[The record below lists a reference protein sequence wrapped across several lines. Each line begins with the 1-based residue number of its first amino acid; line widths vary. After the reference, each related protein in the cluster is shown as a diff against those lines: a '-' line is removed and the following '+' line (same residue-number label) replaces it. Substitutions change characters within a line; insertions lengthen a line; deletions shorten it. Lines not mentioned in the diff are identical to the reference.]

1 MSLLI
6 NGSVSKDFPLF
17 HSNLI
22 PIYTSREKHSHKP
35 FKNTFTI
42 TNEHPD
48 FFKLD
53 GMKIEGYKNPYL
65 NEVIKIDRNENF
77 KNIDFVRKQI
87 NLINFINSNRKYSQ
101 DPKITRYITNA
112 NINEINK
119 KRKQKIKDKIKII
132 KKRTFS
138 QDNNNNN
145 NNIKQISIRDK
156 ILNKLDKYIPKI
168 DYKMTSTIDYTK
180 PVKTEY
186 NSIEESNNIKN
197 NEQKRSNSNNIL
209 RQYSLNLKTEKPGY
223 LKNLNDYSISEAQQ
237 RNLYM
242 GLLYQRK
249 PIFMRDLIRGKNNV
263 IEPPPF
269 RGENWGA
276 FFENYFTIENNRNQ
290 FRKRGGLFSEFI
302 DKNSNVIAINKR
314 ELRAKVEKEMQLR
327 NKLKNKKYQTINNS
341 SNFNPIN

>member
-1 MSLLI
+1 MSLHT

-77 KNIDFVRKQI
+77 KKIDFARRQI
-87 NLINFINSNRKYSQ
+87 NLINFLNSNRKYSQ
-101 DPKITRYITNA
+101 DPKISRYIINA

-119 KRKQKIKDKIKII
+119 KREQKIKDKIKII
-132 KKRTFS
+132 KKRAFT
-138 QDNNNNN
+138 QENND
-145 NNIKQISIRDK
+145 IKQISIRDK

-186 NSIEESNNIKN
+186 YSINESNNIKN
-197 NEQKRSNSNNIL
+197 EQKKNNSNNML

-223 LKNLNDYSISEAQQ
+223 LKNLNDYNISEAQQ

-242 GLLYQRK
+242 GLHYQRK
-249 PIFMRDLIRGKNNV
+249 PAFRRDLVRGKNNI
-263 IEPPPF
+263 IEPPPY

-302 DKNSNVIAINKR
+302 DKNSNVLAINKR
-314 ELRAKVEKEMQLR
+314 ELREKVEREMELR
-327 NKLKNKKYQTINNS
+327 NILKNKKYQTINNS
-341 SNFNPIN
+341 GNFKNPIH

>member
-1 MSLLI
+1 MSLQT

-77 KNIDFVRKQI
+77 KKIDFARRQI
-87 NLINFINSNRKYSQ
+87 NLINFLNSNRKYSQ
-101 DPKITRYITNA
+101 DPKISRYITNA

-119 KRKQKIKDKIKII
+119 KREQKIKDKIKII
-132 KKRTFS
+132 KKRAFT
-138 QDNNNNN
+138 QENND
-145 NNIKQISIRDK
+145 IKQISIRDK

-186 NSIEESNNIKN
+186 YSINESNNIKN
-197 NEQKRSNSNNIL
+197 EQKKNNSNNML
-209 RQYSLNLKTEKPGY
+209 RQYSLSLKTEKPGY
-223 LKNLNDYSISEAQQ
+223 LKNLNDYNISEAQQ

-242 GLLYQRK
+242 GLHYQRK
-249 PIFMRDLIRGKNNV
+249 PAFRRDLVRGKNNI
-263 IEPPPF
+263 IEPPPY

-302 DKNSNVIAINKR
+302 DKNSNVLAINKR
-314 ELRAKVEKEMQLR
+314 ELREKVEREMELR
-327 NKLKNKKYQTINNS
+327 NILKNKKYQTINNS
-341 SNFNPIN
+341 GNFKNPIH